1 MPLTP
6 TVDPA
11 LRAIALAAT
20 LTCLGS
26 TLALAQTTPSPAPAA
41 PAPASAAASE
51 PTRTAAPRTNSAD
64 AAPSTP
70 NAAPATDKTLS
81 TVVVTGSRISRI
93 GSEGPSPVTVLKGED
108 LDRLGYRNVSDA
120 LSGLTQN
127 TGFTQGE
134 DFGNTFTPAANAIS
148 LRGLGPNHTLV
159 LVNGRR
165 VADYPSPYNGSVN
178 FVNIANIP
186 SALIDRI
193 ETLSGGASA
202 IYGSDAIAGVVNIV
216 LKRHVDGVTLNLRAG
231 ATQQGGGEN
240 ARAQLTGGFEAGA
253 LSGVYGVELSGRQ
266 PIWSRQRD
274 FMADTTLQGAAPS
287 VVIGRRDAS
296 SGRYLAPTDGCDA
309 GSGLFQGSTSAYSSR
324 SGVYCGSGRTSPSF
338 WTTQTGNRSVQAA
351 GALTYALGN
360 GLELFAEGQFG
371 WAHTENNTRGPS
383 WTSQA
388 AGLGYFRNA
397 NTGLLETWTRRFSPE
412 EIGDIDR
419 YNRIWQDSTH
429 NVVAGV
435 RGDLTGTWTFE
446 LSASS
451 AYYLN
456 KTTTPRLLASVEQLL
471 LGPRLGTEADGTA
484 IYAADPARLFTPLTN
499 AEFDSALGKSRGRN
513 NSWNQQVSASASGEW
528 LKLPAGPLRAAVVA
542 EAGTQG
548 LTNVT
553 DPRLGQGVF
562 YNTTEGTNI
571 RGTRDRFAV
580 GAELNAPIT
589 RQLTATVAGRYD
601 RYHFDGRNEGK
612 TTYNAGLE
620 FRPVDSLL
628 LRAQHATSFRAP
640 DMNYVFAP
648 ETRGYY
654 SSSTDYY
661 RCAQSGVPLAQCDF
675 VNVSPGFN
683 FVRTGGDLKSERGRS
698 WGLGAVWQPTSS
710 FDASLD
716 LWKVRINDLVT
727 DLDADQVLRNEADCR
742 TGKQEATSPVCVDAI
757 SRVTRNPDNALVRPG
772 EVTLVRVNPI
782 NAAREST
789 WGFDLGARYSWTLQ
803 DWGRWTLDVK
813 YTQVQ
818 DYRYQQS
825 SGDRDYNQVGTTDFT
840 DWRNKLNANLTW
852 KVGDWTHTL
861 AAQRNSKIPQA
872 DEEGYLPAYWNFNG
886 STQWQVSSRT
896 SVSLTVNNLFNKI
909 RKDPTSSW
917 PYYPVGYYFPYGRQG
932 WIELDHRF

>member
-1 MPLTP
+1 MLLTP
-6 TVDPA
+6 TADLS

-26 TLALAQTTPSPAPAA
+26 SLALAQTAPPSSAPAPVTPAASAPAA
-41 PAPASAAASE
+41 TPATAPAPK
-51 PTRTAAPRTNSAD
+51 D
-64 AAPSTP
+64 
-70 NAAPATDKTLS
+70 AAPATDKTLS

-120 LSGLTQN
+120 LAGLTQN

-165 VADYPSPYNGSVN
+165 VADYPSPYNGSTN

-202 IYGSDAIAGVVNIV
+202 VYGSDAIAGVVNIV
-216 LKRHVDGVTLNLRAG
+216 LKRHVEGVTVNLRAG
-231 ATQQGGGEN
+231 ATQKGGGEN
-240 ARAQLTGGFEAGA
+240 ARAQLTSGFEAGA
-253 LSGVYGVELSGRQ
+253 LSGVLGVELSGRQ

-274 FMADTTLQGAAPS
+274 FMADTTAQGAAPG
-287 VVIGRRDAS
+287 VVIGRRNAS
-296 SGRYLAPTDGCDA
+296 TGRYLAPVDGCDA
-309 GSGLFQGSTSAYSSR
+309 SSGLFEGSTSAYTSR
-324 SGVYCGSGRTSPSF
+324 TGVYCGSGRTSPSF
-338 WTTQTGNRSVQAA
+338 WTTQTGNRTAQAA

-397 NTGLLETWTRRFSPE
+397 NTGLLETWSRRFSPE

-435 RGDLTGTWTFE
+435 RGDLGGTWTFE
-446 LSASS
+446 LSAAS

-471 LGPRLGTEADGTA
+471 LGPQLGTEADGTA
-484 IYAADPARLFTPLTN
+484 IFAADPARLYRPLTT
-499 AEFDSALGKSRGRN
+499 AEFDSVLGKSRGRN
-513 NSWNQQVSASASGEW
+513 NSWNQQISASANGEW
-528 LKLPAGPLRAAVVA
+528 LTLPAGPLRAAVVA
-542 EAGTQG
+542 EVGTQG
-548 LTNVT
+548 FSNVT
-553 DPRLGQGVF
+553 DPRLGQGIF
-562 YNTTEGTNI
+562 YNTTEGTDI

-589 RQLTATVAGRYD
+589 RQLTATLAGRYD
-601 RYHFDGRNEGK
+601 RYQFAGRKDGS

-620 FRPVDSLL
+620 FRPIDSLL

-640 DMNYVFAP
+640 DMNYVFAAQ
-648 ETRGYY
+648 TRGYY

-675 VNVSPGFN
+675 ADVSPGFN
-683 FVRTGGDLKSERGRS
+683 FVRTGSADLKSERGRS
-698 WGLGAVWQPTSS
+698 WGLGAVWQPSSS

-716 LWKVRINDLVT
+716 VWKIRINDLVT
-727 DLDADQVLRNEADCR
+727 DLDADKVLRNESDCR
-742 TGKQEATSPVCVDAI
+742 TGQLDVTSPLCVDAI

-772 EVTLVRVNPI
+772 EVTLVRTNPI

-803 DWGRWTLDVK
+803 DWGRWSLDVK

-825 SGDRDYNQVGTTDFT
+825 SDDRNYNQVGTTDFT

-852 KVGDWTHTL
+852 KIGSWTHTL
-861 AAQRNSKIPQA
+861 AAQRNSKIPQE
-872 DEEGYLPAYWNFNG
+872 DQEGYLPAYWNFNG
-886 STQWQVSSRT
+886 STQWQVSPST

-909 RKDPTSSW
+909 RRDPSATW
-917 PYYPVGYYFPYGRQG
+917 PFYPVGYYFPYGRQG
-932 WIELDHRF
+932 WIELEHRF